1 MRKILKFTLI
11 ELLVVIAIIAILA
24 AMLLPALS
32 KAREK
37 AEATSCISN
46 LKQVGLAGTMYATDS
61 KNYMNWSFHAKEFN
75 SATEPLLSSPGLHMP
90 PQVLLYSYIG
100 KEPQV
105 FICPSDQTPN
115 NYSYWCFQNF
125 SGAPE
130 LQNSGSSVM
139 FNSQYTFV
147 NPTKTTFLEKPSIY
161 GYASDGL
168 MVVHHRWHSIDSQFY
183 PLVSERRVDWDHGG
197 TINIAFGDGHVEPI
211 TQYGL
216 RNHVATYPNTINPP
230 DNNP

>member
-46 LKQVGLAGTMYATDS
+46 LKQVNLAAAMYATDS
-61 KNYMNWSFHAKEFN
+61 KNYLNWSFHYRVYEEAKLN
-75 SATEPLLSSPGLHMP
+75 PATLHMP

-105 FICPSDQTPN
+105 FICPADQTPL
-115 NYSYWCFQNF
+115 NYSYWNFQNF

-130 LQNSGSSVM
+130 LQSSGSSVM

-161 GYASDGL
+161 GYASDGT
-168 MVVHHRWHSIDSQFY
+168 MAVQFRWQTIDTLCDTAIY
-183 PLVSERRVDWDHGG
+183 GVRRVDWNHGG
-197 TINIAFGDGHVEPI
+197 TINVAFGDGHVEAI
-211 TQYGL
+211 TQNGL
-216 RNHVATYPNTINPP
+216 SNHVARYSHTINPP
-230 DNNP
+230 D